1 MAIDTKTILELR
13 KITGAGVN
21 DCQQALEESGND
33 IEKAM
38 EILRKKGASK
48 VAKKA
53 ERVTKEGVIGIGVSD
68 DKTIGVMVQL
78 NCETDFVARNNE
90 YIAHVDGMVKK
101 ALENIDVEKEFEETK
116 KDLVLKI
123 GENIILGNFKKIQG
137 KYISSYLHA
146 NKKVGVLVE
155 FNRSVDEEF
164 AHDIAMHIAAANPNY
179 VKPEDVPAEV
189 LEKEKEIYREQLN
202 YEKKPEAIIEKIL
215 MGKIQKYY
223 EEACLYNQK
232 FIKDDAIIVKK
243 IIESKSN
250 IHEPLEVLSF
260 TRFQI

>member
-1 MAIDTKTILELR
+1 MAIDTKIILELR

-21 DCQQALEESGND
+21 DCQQALAESGND

-53 ERVTKEGVIGIGVSD
+53 ERVTNEGAIGIGCSD

-78 NCETDFVARNNE
+78 NCETDFVALNKE
-90 YIAHVDGMVKK
+90 FISQVDGMVQK
-101 ALENIDVEKEFEETK
+101 ALKNIDIEKEFEETK

-155 FNRSVDEEF
+155 FNRSVEEEF
-164 AHDIAMHIAAANPNY
+164 GHDIAMHIAATNPNY
-179 VKPEDVPAEV
+179 VKPEDVPADV
-189 LEKEKEIYREQLN
+189 LEKEKEIYREQMKN
-202 YEKKPEAIIEKIL
+202 EKKPEAIVEKIL
-215 MGKIQKYY
+215 IGKIQKYY

-232 FIKDDAIIVKK
+232 FIKDDSVTVKK
-243 IIESKSN
+243 YIESKSAKN
-250 IHEPLEVLSF
+250 EPVEVLSF
-260 TRFQI
+260 VRFQI